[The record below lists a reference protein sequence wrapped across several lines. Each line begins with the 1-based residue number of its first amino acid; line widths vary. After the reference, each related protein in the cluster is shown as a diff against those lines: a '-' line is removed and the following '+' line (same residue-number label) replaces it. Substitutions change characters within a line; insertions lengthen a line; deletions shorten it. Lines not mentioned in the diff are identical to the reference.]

1 MLTYPGGINF
11 PFSSHRIEITR
22 FSILI
27 MVQFTKTLHSKREA
41 WINRIKREAF
51 VKNEILNNSK
61 PSVYNISTALDLPPP
76 KKIK

>member
-1 MLTYPGGINF
+1 MLTYPGEINF

-27 MVQFTKTLHSKREA
+27 LVQFTKTLHSKWEA

-51 VKNEILNNSK
+51 VKNEILKNSK
-61 PSVYNISTALDLPPP
+61 PSVYNISTALDPSFAW
-76 KKIK
+76 K